1 MNKEEYNDLL
11 RILSE
16 ENVGVW
22 NKKKIRELQKKSEK
36 YSKKGDKLY
45 KKEGDKLLK
54 VLKEEE
60 IEPVLYM
67 THDHPTAGHFGVD
80 ATYNKIIQCYYWKN
94 MRRNIEE
101 YVRSCEQCQLRG
113 NRGGSDFLNPIRV
126 RKTFDRIGIDFVGP
140 LTRSRRG
147 NKYILV
153 VTDYLTKW
161 PEAKALREATAEK
174 TAEFL
179 YKEIICRHGCPKT
192 IQSDRGTHFNNKLIK
207 QLCDK
212 FRIKQ
217 QLSSPYH
224 PQSNGLVERFNR
236 TLCEALAKT
245 LEDEKQW
252 DEHIEAVL
260 FAYRTN
266 KHSIT
271 KRTPFY
277 MMYGREAT
285 LPIEETEVFNEEREG
300 CSEPMLRRLY
310 EIIKLE
316 EKRDEIIEIIE
327 KAQSKQKERYDKK
340 VKQVRFQEDE
350 EVLLKDE
357 QETNKLLPKWKGP
370 YTIEEEVGKGAYR
383 LKDTEG
389 KVLKAPQNVRRLKKY
404 YTRSH
409 GKSRENEQ

>member
-1 MNKEEYNDLL
+1 M
-11 RILSE
+11 
-16 ENVGVW
+16 
-22 NKKKIRELQKKSEK
+22 
-36 YSKKGDKLY
+36 
-45 KKEGDKLLK
+45 
-54 VLKEEE
+54 
-60 IEPVLYM
+60 
-67 THDHPTAGHFGVD
+67 
-80 ATYNKIIQCYYWKN
+80 
-94 MRRNIEE
+94 
-101 YVRSCEQCQLRG
+101 
-113 NRGGSDFLNPIRV
+113 
-126 RKTFDRIGIDFVGP
+126 
-140 LTRSRRG
+140 
-147 NKYILV
+147 
-153 VTDYLTKW
+153 
-161 PEAKALREATAEK
+161 
-174 TAEFL
+174 
-179 YKEIICRHGCPKT
+179 
-192 IQSDRGTHFNNKLIK
+192 
-207 QLCDK
+207 CDK

-271 KRTPFY
+271 KQTPFY

-285 LPIEETEVFNEEREG
+285 LPIEETEVFNKEREG

-389 KVLKAPQNVRRLKKY
+389 KVLKAPQNVKRLKKY